1 MDSKDK
7 LFGQMVSHI
16 AASHQLHYDMT
27 KGMPMDDITPL
38 QYEIMEFLTVKQP
51 ITLSEI
57 SECKGISMPNTSREI
72 RKLTEKGLCEKIED
86 REDRRKQYIRL
97 STLGEEK
104 MGMAFGHMR
113 QLFLQQIEHV
123 PEADL
128 ARISEALEVLGTTI
142 FRANS

>member
-1 MDSKDK
+1 
-7 LFGQMVSHI
+7 MVSHI

-27 KGMPMDDITPL
+27 KGMPIGDITPL
-38 QYEIMEFLTVKQP
+38 QYEILELLTVKQP
-51 ITLSEI
+51 MTLSEI
-57 SECKGISMPNTSREI
+57 SDCKGISMPNTSREL
-72 RKLTEKGLCEKIED
+72 RKLTEKGLCEKVED
-86 REDRRKQYIRL
+86 PEDRRKQYIRL
-97 STLGEEK
+97 SMVGEEK

-128 ARISEALEVLGTTI
+128 TRISEALEVLGTTI